1 VSGLVSLREA
11 GFPPLAAL
19 HAASFERPWSAEEIE
34 AMASAPGCFG
44 MAAVDGTDLLGF
56 ILMRVAAGEGE
67 VLTLAVDPAARR
79 RGVGRGLMTAAAE
92 TAKACGAEHIFLEV
106 AEDNDAAQALY
117 AASGYELAGRRPG
130 YYARAKGKVDAIL
143 LRARL
148 NSETALG

>member
-1 VSGLVSLREA
+1 VTGLVSLREA
-11 GFPPLAAL
+11 GFEPLAVL
-19 HAASFERPWSAEEIE
+19 HAASFDRPWSADEIE
-34 AMASAPGCFG
+34 AMASSPGCFG
-44 MAAVDGTDLLGF
+44 MAAVEGREILGF

-67 VLTLAVDPAARR
+67 VLTVAVDPAARR
-79 RGVGRGLMTAAAE
+79 KGVGRALMTAAAE

-117 AASGYELAGRRPG
+117 AVSGYEPAGRRPG
-130 YYARAKGKVDAIL
+130 YYARGLGKVDAIL